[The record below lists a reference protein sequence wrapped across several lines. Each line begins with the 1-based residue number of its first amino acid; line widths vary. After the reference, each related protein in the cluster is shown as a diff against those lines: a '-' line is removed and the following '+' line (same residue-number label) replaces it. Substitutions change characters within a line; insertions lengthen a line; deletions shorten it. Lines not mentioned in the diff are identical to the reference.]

1 MMNHRKQWVPT
12 NLRQQLSPYGLD
24 FFEYALFLEI
34 LISRHSNMVGV
45 FECPKYYLCADLSW
59 NPEETETR
67 LGHLVEIGL
76 VYKDDSKGLVML
88 DPALGLNP
96 IEDYRSPLQ
105 VQMAVKILHHLP
117 HSKIYRPLV
126 KHLITLN
133 KPSIKPVIKKLNS
146 LCGLRDSE

>member
-1 MMNHRKQWVPT
+1 MNHRKQWVPT

-96 IEDYRSPLQ
+96 IEDYRTPQQ
-105 VQMAVKILHHLP
+105 VEMAVKILHHLP
-117 HSKIYRPLV
+117 QSKIYRPLV
-126 KHLITLN
+126 KHLVALN
-133 KPSIKPVIKKLNS
+133 KPSIKPVIKKLYS
-146 LCGLRDSE
+146 LCGLRDND

>member
-59 NPEETETR
+59 NP
-67 LGHLVEIGL
+67 G
-76 VYKDDSKGLVML
+76 
-88 DPALGLNP
+88 
-96 IEDYRSPLQ
+96 
-105 VQMAVKILHHLP
+105 
-117 HSKIYRPLV
+117 
-126 KHLITLN
+126 
-133 KPSIKPVIKKLNS
+133 KPKRASVTW
-146 LCGLRDSE
+146 